1 MAMIAAAPILPT
13 SCNGIEPEPEPT
25 RDIEIVFDDDTAGKI
40 LTFETLQNCANDKTV
55 KTIYL
60 VPTGHW
66 DGNVAYNITYAR
78 NNFLQP
84 RLDISPKIRG
94 RGDFDFRLGEA
105 SKVPDDSLWY
115 VQQGWTINKKYQR

>member
-1 MAMIAAAPILPT
+1 MKFHKIIPYKLKRLIPMAMIAGATTMPV
-13 SCNGIEPEPEPT
+13 SCCKCEMNPEPDPEPT

-66 DGNVAYNITYAR
+66 DGNVAYNITYFR
-78 NNFLQP
+78 NKFLQ
-84 RLDISPKIRG
+84 L
-94 RGDFDFRLGEA
+94 LGLLP
-105 SKVPDDSLWY
+105 SIHHIY
-115 VQQGWTINKKYQR
+115 